1 MAVQDC
7 DDLSNIIAIWILS
20 WDDDLAKEIVRLSTQ
35 KRDSLVRAG
44 KLKSEDAVEEATWR
58 SAHELELKANS
69 ADIELRAI
77 VQAKILTWEIWN
89 AEAYVALAEQ
99 ITKSGWSMSQWINLL
114 NKLRSAKVTDLQDIA
129 KLWWWAYKN
138 YPAKAKKEMEEAIA
152 STISA
157 NYSIRKYSDFMSWE
171 VSDLKKQLK
180 DGKITQ
186 EQYEEQM
193 KWLHKKVMDRI
204 NAWENPKDFVP
215 IDKEWDTIKRMYSTE
230 NVDSDAITEV
240 LEARWKAWSQYVM
253 ARELL
258 ADWMVDDEL
267 LKAFESLF
275 EMDNLVGELTIDD
288 IAKFW
293 KWDLDKLLALAF
305 TNTEQLYKDWMLRE
319 AYRAKLVEVT
329 SWMKVSK
336 ENIAKAT
343 SIMNTIGFA
352 EQWASFADI
361 ATADA
366 AARAARKRWF
376 KVKDWKTF
384 LNSLKSFLRKEEDK
398 MFDWPIVID
407 WIEMTAKD
415 IIQIIYDITWDENIL
430 KLIRIGFYSDETIL
444 SIATSK
450 LFNDSDD
457 AAKKILKL
465 FSKAWDWNTIA
476 NTRNIALKA
485 ITWEE
490 IKEWAKIGF
499 FNFRKNLYL
508 KDELDSAKAEFYDK
522 LADRNKM
529 KVDSSDIEDITLDTD
544 DADKIADKLRKFKWG
559 YIIVN
564 DARYKTN
571 KAFNDALNKV
581 NSEIK
586 NEEDKITCIFPRW
599 WMSSSFVMENWQ
611 LYFKTTNAKIFD
623 NVAWTI
629 SIQSMW
635 KSRPT
640 REIIA
645 KAFEAKTGK
654 NGDRLRYQAS
664 YTKGWVDNQGRQISD
679 QQVERFSESEI
690 RDENWY
696 LLTMYHWTD
705 SEFDIFDYSKI
716 WKGKWLNEGPGF
728 YFSADPYKA
737 VGYWGKQIE
746 VYLDI
751 KNPFHLDWKNK
762 SKLYIDD
769 IRAVARDL
777 LNSNKMTQNG
787 YDEMMSYLDNYAQFI
802 KRDEDWREYI
812 DSSVTWFILEIWH
825 RYRRNAVWVT
835 DGLASWEWWL
845 ESFSRISWYDWFIN
859 HYSGDRI
866 YTAVAFSPEQIKYVN
881 NRLPTSSKNMKFQ
894 FNPRW
899 YSTSIS
905 DWDSLKSLLDW
916 GVDDEDVP
924 KYFYDFVYNSLDRTT
939 LKWLVDEFTMMPD
952 LAKFDKLSFEEQ
964 YEIINRLLIWNSV
977 FEAEDELF
985 KIRNI
990 TKRHSK
996 SEKLYDDSWD
1006 TAKKLI
1012 DRISLWWAFADM
1024 EWNTTLDYF
1033 IRKFTDSWFMPYE
1046 AWIYTNVNWDVIGSV
1061 MGTGAYNGTNSSF
1074 YKRMAKKWW
1083 KKYYHN
1089 HPNWSF
1095 FSVPDVDAFRDMMQ
1109 HWVDSVW
1116 LILPWWVKLEFPLNK
1131 KTINLI
1137 EKYQQKSLPVSRA
1150 GDPSLFEN
1158 SIYSAYLLSYELW
1171 IVDKQEWWMFDWTI
1185 KKIKWSEL
1193 TKADYDNITFDVEAA
1208 LDDTRQQFIDALTP
1222 EWASNPVWQKRLDD
1236 YASQQDVA
1244 ATDAMK
1250 AQMFTKDR
1258 TVQEIA
1264 DAYWV
1269 SVEFVKWTHMI
1280 AWVEAYW
1287 AYWDGIIYFT
1297 DMVKESTAPHEL
1309 FHAIFDMHVGKEQH
1323 DKLLKQWSKL
1333 FNVSEDEMEEIMA
1346 DSFAHWFNTWEFI
1359 YWDEL
1364 IKAAKKKKPNKAE
1377 KSFINKV
1384 LEVFKDLKKWL
1395 WLMDDHRAEVKQM
1408 FDDMVNMKYLPDAW
1422 KAVEATEA
1430 MIKYN
1435 DDLEKAAIKYYWQLL
1450 WDYQEDLSPEY
1461 IERIRTK
1468 LSEKTWIDF
1477 KSFDQIQDKAL
1488 LWQKVDEAFVVD
1500 KLVSG
1505 RYDKEIVDVDN
1516 LINWIEKLTDKELE
1530 DAIFKDLWVLSK
1542 WWKVVGRDTIDAI
1555 RNAYIDYKTA
1565 WNAVDSLI
1573 AKGKLTAYIH
1583 WTEAQNVS
1591 MEDIRTI
1598 FQNWTFAQKYKEMFF
1613 PNQKL
1618 TAKEEQEIIKQ
1629 INDNIFDTLSIQF
1642 AENLVSAWYELP
1654 LINIKTFM
1662 YDYLNWKLDLNNKFV
1677 EAFLYKNN
1685 IPFSSDWLK
1694 WIVDSLMPSEL
1705 NFNYNFSKY
1714 SYWLGQ
1720 KPHIWEKAVFKEV
1733 DNRFV
1738 MDSYSALAWI
1748 ELAAKWWIPENE
1760 ERKILEEI
1768 LTKYVNEVIK
1778 WVKDW
1783 TLDFKWAQE
1792 LKQEVWYALDM
1803 FEQDILLP
1811 KYGIFLSPQE
1821 KQWLIGM
1828 KYDLPIWVKWQNITN
1843 VTKQLNDIKQ
1853 KLLNKYDNTLWSI
1866 AENNDI
1872 NEAILK
1878 WIKSEDE
1885 RIQKKIDARRDMLA
1899 ERWWVIREVNWQYLV
1914 YNAKQALE
1922 YALEDLPPSIN
1933 WLEWLRVLWKEW
1945 IDKLS
1950 NQQAYAL
1957 LRYIEAAKSL
1967 DATAWYAIEL
1977 MYKQNPM
1984 LLQYNFFEAYRVWD
1998 QWIPKALEWNS
2009 LNFDKLLSRLEN
2021 TAKLDETSKKNI
2033 FEWVINKFRKQWY
2046 VTNDDLDDII
2056 DKWIKEAYATYKQ
2069 SHMSPKEIKK
2079 AVNKMKNIYKKAFA
2093 PYTYLR
2099 DIPSWGTVDWVEF
2112 RNIKSKVR
2120 EAMKQQYNQAM
2131 EDLKSVW
2138 ITNTDWIQDTI
2149 YLTLPTWQKMSLR
2162 DASTLDVDS
2171 WKKWIF
2177 NDESVYVAW
2186 ADELW
2191 AAWKKTVEEQKE
2203 FRKAMVNEYDSTL
2216 QTILNQSQ
2224 FISESERALQ
2234 GSIMSDVRAML
2245 RQWNLTNL
2253 IVDALDAVSWLNEE
2267 AARWI
2272 KDYLIWW
2279 KWNIS
2284 FWKWKSSQII
2294 ERNELVK
2301 KAYAQYYAMDLSKL
2315 NKVTPWTKAEDLALR
2330 LARYFKNLERLLGSA
2345 DWVTW
2350 CTTSNQLNRAFF
2362 HIGEVVMNVDSVK
2375 WIFWL
2380 LSAVEQNQ
2388 ILKLFKFA
2396 KWDLRK
2402 QAEVFIRKGKGNFTE
2417 SLWWYRDYAEDISW
2431 ITRDEFNEIFWTS
2444 FNEDDFKKI
2453 LQWLTG
2459 FSLVWWVT
2467 KPIMKALNFLSWT
2480 NFIFR
2485 AAMSYP
2491 WQLLTIPLQSTAY
2504 FLKQIWLERALDIDS
2519 LSDIDEVRVHYWIL
2533 DWAYNEINWFNK
2545 KYRVSPDDVRVDS
2558 YYNRYWIPDVE
2569 WIYKTTSI
2577 ESSDDYINMYAKIN
2591 NQAASSISS
2600 TNKWIRQLDPYK
2612 DNANNIIDWLFARNF
2627 KNIAFQKAI
2636 RQNDFM
2642 QFSSAKEFL
2651 AFMEDPTVWGS
2662 VKQKLLD
2669 RVAAYSGRNF
2679 RNILWLGFWWIDR
2692 AVWWSGFGNIMY
2704 WLMQMFNFRWSWWQN
2719 IFKQAWAAIKTWL
2732 KIVKANPWLS
2742 REWRDAVGRYIA
2754 TQPEFMNFVWALF
2767 NDLKRSWRLQRFQ
2780 DNWRWPDNEDMYVT
2794 TEFWDVFDTYSAL
2807 DFIDYLTES
2816 LSLTSQLFQWIQ
2828 SFWPARPILEW
2839 VESAYK
2845 SYMDPTIY
2853 KDTFWIWAFFNALWK
2868 NFWRQWKPHNW
2879 IAKALWALTTDWP
2892 EAFWTY
2898 VQNEWYK
2905 LSFGSVRYMVNED
2918 SNSYGYT
2925 FEMTWQQWWIPSII
2939 MWEWKQGSDK
2949 NFSYEI
2955 DNTETWET
2963 IKQLFSSWN
2972 SWDDRL
2978 TYAWNLWKAFVNWS
2992 QFFSLW
2998 KNAWKARNRNAPSYY
3013 TADDLADV
3021 LQNTEA
3027 WLEFYQ
3033 KWIVTPKTKEEA
3045 EIFFDTIL
3053 ENSKFRPWSSNFTK
3067 SLINYE
3073 DYWHMNGKEKW
3084 NEADAEMELWLDHMK
3099 HVTDD
3104 HWVIRKNWSEETID
3118 PSWNKLI
3125 NAVRSWAYNETY
3137 TTNLIYNYAKTWLD
3151 NHSSDPNYQLYL
3163 KLLWQWQ
3170 AHKLIESTQD
3180 DIIKAWN
3187 AGKKWVDNK
3196 WTETEFKNA
3205 WLRRDM
3211 LLSMWNT
3218 PLPWDTETFFDK
3230 LQVLDED
3237 SATVAALQIIQS
3249 QAKEW
3254 DRKIIDRFFN
3264 VKENDDWTK
3273 SVTLRRQY
3281 ESTLTQIWA
3290 VAKAI
3295 DDWNLERAISES
3307 SILTN
3312 MYKNQDPSG
3321 AVTATLIDSVV
3332 NRIYDTDS
3340 FSPEQKQE
3348 AIIAL
3353 FHHNKEFIQKNPEKL
3368 RELLWDEYDTY
3379 ANYMNQMLYQWDWAL
3394 LSTLESMQTSWKG
3407 SSWTAK
3413 KTKATSSELK
3423 KLAASLGNEWWARG
3437 TWTVW
3442 STKSWVPVVIKWADL
3457 VKELWLKGYTPNSV
3471 SLSVKAYKPKI
3482 DLSVAKDVNRKV
3494 KWPKTQQ
3501 ISNKKQLSKLEDK
3514 VTKAIEAES

>member
-44 KLKSEDAVEEATWR
+44 KLKWEDAVEEATWR

-99 ITKSGWSMSQWINLL
+99 ITKSGWSMSQQISLL

-129 KLWWWAYKN
+129 KLRWWAYKN

-171 VSDLKKQLK
+171 VSDLKTQLK
-180 DGKITQ
+180 NKKITQ

-215 IDKEWDTIKRMYSTE
+215 IDKEWDTIKRIYSTE

-240 LEARWKAWSQYVM
+240 LESRWKAWVQYVA

-490 IKEWAKIGF
+490 IREWAKIGF
-499 FNFRKNLYL
+499 FNFRKNLYF

-599 WMSSSFVMENWQ
+599 WMSSSFVMEWKQ

-654 NGDRLRYQAS
+654 NGDKLRYQAS
-664 YTKGWVDNQGRQISD
+664 YTKWVSDSQWRKLSD
-679 QQVERFSESEI
+679 QQYEYFKNSVV
-690 RDENWY
+690 RDENWN
-696 LLTMYHWTD
+696 LTPVYHWTVD
-705 SEFDIFDYSKI
+705 RFNIPDMWKSKFAAHWPWMYFSTSRDAAETYSRLKDNRWNPFKKRRIIEAYLDIRNPITEDTVWFDDA
-716 WKGKWLNEGPGF
+716 WLNELEALWYIIDRDMVKRQKWKVKDIYNVLYMF
-728 YFSADPYKA
+728 QDKK
-737 VGYWGKQIE
+737 KQ
-746 VYLDI
+746 
-751 KNPFHLDWKNK
+751 W
-762 SKLYIDD
+762 
-769 IRAVARDL
+769 
-777 LNSNKMTQNG
+777 
-787 YDEMMSYLDNYAQFI
+787 QFVTDF
-802 KRDEDWREYI
+802 KR
-812 DSSVTWFILEIWH
+812 VTWF
-825 RYRRNAVWVT
+825 
-835 DGLASWEWWL
+835 DGI
-845 ESFSRISWYDWFIN
+845 RIDMRWDEKYWIVFEAN
-859 HYSGDRI
+859 Q
-866 YTAVAFSPEQIKYVN
+866 VKYVDN
-881 NRLPTSSKNMKFQ
+881 KLPTSKPNMKYQGRDSNLLFIEQ
-894 FNPRW
+894 PTEKEIDDYLSENNVSDILLKRFWEAKSLDEWLFITRDWKIISWRYRPDIYPVNKIWDDAWYKLNLEHPTAIETAVFDLWKNVGKADTYETASKMLLDRAMEKEWLIRIRPR
-899 YSTSIS
+899 ILS
-905 DWDSLKSLLDW
+905 DWNELIITIASKELSPQQKAVLSEYISKFKEDFREWTRWQITVEAQRTDNKGMYPGETINVGLNTNINDIDKVLKEKINSQISEHIP
-916 GVDDEDVP
+916 DEQV
-924 KYFYDFVYNSLDRTT
+924 
-939 LKWLVDEFTMMPD
+939 LKNR
-952 LAKFDKLSFEEQ
+952 AKQKETYWEG
-964 YEIINRLLIWNSV
+964 
-977 FEAEDELF
+977 
-985 KIRNI
+985 
-990 TKRHSK
+990 
-996 SEKLYDDSWD
+996 
-1006 TAKKLI
+1006 
-1012 DRISLWWAFADM
+1012 ISL
-1024 EWNTTLDYF
+1024 
-1033 IRKFTDSWFMPYE
+1033 IRLWEKQPSFM
-1046 AWIYTNVNWDVIGSV
+1046 
-1061 MGTGAYNGTNSSF
+1061 
-1074 YKRMAKKWW
+1074 R
-1083 KKYYHN
+1083 
-1089 HPNWSF
+1089 
-1095 FSVPDVDAFRDMMQ
+1095 
-1109 HWVDSVW
+1109 
-1116 LILPWWVKLEFPLNK
+1116 
-1131 KTINLI
+1131 
-1137 EKYQQKSLPVSRA
+1137 
-1150 GDPSLFEN
+1150 
-1158 SIYSAYLLSYELW
+1158 
-1171 IVDKQEWWMFDWTI
+1171 
-1185 KKIKWSEL
+1185 
-1193 TKADYDNITFDVEAA
+1193 
-1208 LDDTRQQFIDALTP
+1208 
-1222 EWASNPVWQKRLDD
+1222 RLDD
-1236 YASQQDVA
+1236 YVSQQDVA

-1269 SVEFVKWTHMI
+1269 SVEFVKWTNMI

-1364 IKAAKKKKPNKAE
+1364 IKAAKKKRPNKAE

-1530 DAIFKDLWVLSK
+1530 DVIFKDLWVLSK

-1591 MEDIRTI
+1591 MEDIRAI

-1685 IPFSSDWLK
+1685 IPFSSDWLR

-1705 NFNYNFSKY
+1705 NFNYNFSNY

-1720 KPHIWEKAVFKEV
+1720 RPHVWEKAVFKEV

-1866 AENNDI
+1866 VENNDI

-2203 FRKAMVNEYDSTL
+2203 FRKTMVNEYDSTL

-2279 KWNIS
+2279 KWNVS

-2467 KPIMKALNFLSWT
+2467 KPVMKALNFLSWT

-2504 FLKQIWLERALDIDS
+2504 FLKQIWFERALDIDS

-2591 NQAASSISS
+2591 NQTASSISS

-2794 TEFWDVFDTYSAL
+2794 TEFWDVFDAYSAL

-2998 KNAWKARNRNAPSYY
+2998 KNAWKAWNRNAPSYY

-3104 HWVIRKNWSEETID
+3104 HWVIRKNWSEETVD

-3125 NAVRSWAYNETY
+3125 NAVRSWAYNGTY

-3237 SATVAALQIIQS
+3237 NATVAALQIIQN

-3254 DRKIIDRFFN
+3254 DRKIIDKFFN

-3295 DDWNLERAISES
+3295 DEWNLERAISES

-3442 STKSWVPVVIKWADL
+3442 STKSWVPVIIKWADL
-3457 VKELWLKGYTPNSV
+3457 VKELWVKWYTPNKV
-3471 SLSVKAYKPKI
+3471 SLSINAYKPKI
-3482 DLSVAKDVNRKV
+3482 DLSIAKDINRKV

-3514 VTKAIEAES
+3514 VTKATEAES